1 MTCRLF
7 ILDVCL
13 SLTSKNYIGKL
24 RNLICNKT
32 TVKIQADTLHE

>member
-7 ILDVCL
+7 ILDVL
-13 SLTSKNYIGKL
+13 SLTSKDYIGKL